1 MRGGEPEPF
10 QAVDFIHRFQQLHER
25 TFAIAFRKFVTAIK
39 IHDLS
44 KQRDFFDTTRDQ
56 VAHLPHDLVNGTAA
70 LRAARLRDNAKGA
83 MHVASLHNGD
93 ERRGLP
99 GCQLLVANRR
109 LRAWFLRNID
119 YRKTQIVHCAI
130 LVRRELSLLVVARAG
145 RFLRHQFFHVIG
157 NAMKF
162 LRPDNEIDVRQIL
175 Q

>member
-1 MRGGEPEPF
+1 
-10 QAVDFIHRFQQLHER
+10 
-25 TFAIAFRKFVTAIK
+25 
-39 IHDLS
+39 
-44 KQRDFFDTTRDQ
+44 
-56 VAHLPHDLVNGTAA
+56 
-70 LRAARLRDNAKGA
+70 

-99 GCQLLVANRR
+99 GCQLLIANRR
-109 LRAWFLRNID
+109 LRAGFLRNIND
-119 YRKTQIVHCAI
+119 RKTQIVHCAI
-130 LVRRELSLLVVARAG
+130 LVRCELSLLAGARAA